1 MRKHRSF
8 VSAFLV
14 ESKVPSNSLL
24 TIDMITNEAVRL
36 FTQSNAFLRRV
47 NRQYDDQFARSG
59 AKIGNTL
66 RIRLPNDYV
75 VNNGPAITPQG
86 TNEQNTTLTVATQ
99 KNVPVS
105 FGTAEKTMSLDDFSE
120 RILAPAVNRLA
131 ASMAADLITVSNSAS
146 NLSFKLDGS
155 SNLVSPDAGTWL
167 DAGAKLGF
175 NLAPE
180 MDRTIILDLL
190 TEARTVTS
198 LAGLFN
204 PQQKIAEQYE
214 TGMISKNTLGF
225 DWYRDQTTQI
235 HTNGTFSAGGTVNGA
250 GQTGNT
256 LTVNAITGTFN
267 KGDIITIQDVN
278 AINRLTGVSQG
289 QLRQFVVTAN
299 VASGATSIPIY
310 PAIVP
315 APAAFNTVTASPA
328 NGATVALVLPA
339 GTSYRQNLAFYP
351 EAFTLATADLE
362 MPTNGVVASA
372 RAMFDGVSMRMI
384 EAYDVMSDSLI
395 TRLDILYGFVAVRP
409 EWGVA
414 VADVL

>member
-1 MRKHRSF
+1 M
-8 VSAFLV
+8 A
-14 ESKVPSNSLL
+14 NSLL

-36 FTQSNAFLRRV
+36 FTQTNAFLRRV
-47 NRQYDDQFARSG
+47 DRQYDDQFARTG

-86 TNEQNTTLTVATQ
+86 TNEQNTTLTVASQ

-131 ASMAADLITVSNSAS
+131 ATMAADLITVGNAAA
-146 NLSFKLDGS
+146 NLSYKVDGS
-155 SNLVSPDAGTWL
+155 GNLVSPDMGTWL
-167 DAGAKLGF
+167 DAGAKLSN
-175 NLAPE
+175 NLAPR
-180 MDRTIILDLL
+180 MDRTIILDML
-190 TEARTVTS
+190 TEARTIPT
-198 LAGLFN
+198 LAGLLN
-204 PQQKIAEQYE
+204 PQKKISDQYE
-214 TGMISKNTLGF
+214 TGMITSDTLGF
-225 DWYRDQTTQI
+225 DWYDDQTVQI
-235 HTNGTFSAGGTVNGA
+235 HTNGTFTAGTVAGA

-256 LTVNAITGTFN
+256 LTVNAITGTLN
-267 KGDIITIQDVN
+267 KGDIITIQGVN
-278 AINRLTGVSQG
+278 AINRLTGQTQG
-289 QLRQFVVTAN
+289 VLRQFVVTAN
-299 VASGATSIPIY
+299 VNSGATSIPIY

-315 APAAFNTVTASPA
+315 APAAFNTVTASPGNTA
-328 NGATVALVLPA
+328 PISLVLPA
-339 GTSYRQNLAFYP
+339 SAQYRQNLAFYP

-362 MPTNGVVASA
+362 MPTAGVVSSA

-395 TRLDILYGFVAVRP
+395 TRLDILYGFAAIRP
-409 EWGVA
+409 EWAVA

>member
-1 MRKHRSF
+1 M
-8 VSAFLV
+8 A
-14 ESKVPSNSLL
+14 NSLL
-24 TIDMITNEAVRL
+24 TINMITNEAVRL
-36 FTQSNAFLRRV
+36 FTQTNAFLRRV
-47 NRQYDDQFARSG
+47 DRQYDDQFARTG

-75 VNNGPAITPQG
+75 VNTGPAITPQG

-105 FGTAEKTMSLDDFSE
+105 FGTAEKTMSLDDYSE

-131 ASMAADLITVSNSAS
+131 ASMAADLISVGNAAS
-146 NLSFKLDGS
+146 NLSFKTDGS
-155 SNLVSPDAGTWL
+155 GNLVTPDMSTWL
-167 DAGAKLGF
+167 DAGAKLSN
-175 NLAPE
+175 NLAPR
-180 MDRTIILDLL
+180 MDRTVILDML
-190 TEARTVTS
+190 TEARTVPQM
-198 LAGLFN
+198 AGLLN
-204 PQQKIAEQYE
+204 PQKKISDQYE
-214 TGMISKNTLGF
+214 TGMITTDTLGF
-225 DWYRDQTTQI
+225 DWYDDQTVQI
-235 HTNGTFSAGGTVNGA
+235 HTNGTFSAGTVNGA

-256 LTVNAITGTFN
+256 LTVNAITGTLN
-267 KGDIITIQDVN
+267 QGDIITIAGVQ
-278 AINRLTGVSQG
+278 AINRLTGQTQG
-289 QLRQFVVTAN
+289 TLRQFVVTAN

-328 NGATVALVLPA
+328 NGAAISLVLPA
-339 GTSYRQNLAFYP
+339 STSYRQNLAFYP

-362 MPTNGVVASA
+362 MPTSGVVSSA

-395 TRLDILYGFVAVRP
+395 TRLDILYGFAAVRP
-409 EWGVA
+409 EWAVA

>member
-1 MRKHRSF
+1 LIIQCGEIN
-8 VSAFLV
+8 VA
-14 ESKVPSNSLL
+14 NSLL
-24 TIDMITNEAVRL
+24 TINMITNEAVRL
-36 FTQSNAFLRRV
+36 FTQTNAFLRRV
-47 NRQYDDQFARSG
+47 DRQYDDQFARTG

-75 VNNGPAITPQG
+75 VNTGPAITPQG

-105 FGTAEKTMSLDDFSE
+105 FGTAEKTMSLDDYSE

-131 ASMAADLITVSNSAS
+131 ASMAADLISVGNAAS
-146 NLSFKLDGS
+146 NLSFKTDGS
-155 SNLVSPDAGTWL
+155 GNLVTPDMSTWL
-167 DAGAKLGF
+167 DAGAKLSN
-175 NLAPE
+175 NLAPR
-180 MDRTIILDLL
+180 MDRTVILDML
-190 TEARTVTS
+190 TEARTVPQM
-198 LAGLFN
+198 AGLLN
-204 PQQKIAEQYE
+204 PQKKISDQYE
-214 TGMISKNTLGF
+214 TGMITTDTLGF
-225 DWYRDQTTQI
+225 DWYDDQTVQI
-235 HTNGTFSAGGTVNGA
+235 HTNGTFSAGTVNGA

-256 LTVNAITGTFN
+256 LTVNAITGTLN
-267 KGDIITIQDVN
+267 QGDIITIAGVQ
-278 AINRLTGVSQG
+278 AINRLTGQTQG
-289 QLRQFVVTAN
+289 TLRQFVVTAN

-328 NGATVALVLPA
+328 NGAAISLVLPA
-339 GTSYRQNLAFYP
+339 STSYRQNLAFYP

-362 MPTNGVVASA
+362 MPTSGVVSSA

-395 TRLDILYGFVAVRP
+395 TRLDILYGFAAVRP
-409 EWGVA
+409 EWAVA